1 MRGTQDTE
9 LWVRVHAP
17 GPGISFPPV
26 SWARICRGRG
36 GSGAWRILHRTC
48 VGPQSCFA
56 GTLGA
61 GLRAVLGF
69 GASRG
74 FERHVAT
81 VTDTDYRAPFSEW
94 RSRSPWRSK
103 SQRQGRL
110 ETETLLRLYSW
121 LWAFRG
127 ASDLLP
133 RTAIERH
140 ASRKKSSTSQP
151 KTWLPS
157 SRSIDGPDARIKARI
172 IF

>member
-1 MRGTQDTE
+1 MGRI
-9 LWVRVHAP
+9 VRNLLSV
-17 GPGISFPPV
+17 
-26 SWARICRGRG
+26 
-36 GSGAWRILHRTC
+36 C
-48 VGPQSCFA
+48 VRRRMLIP
-56 GTLGA
+56 
-61 GLRAVLGF
+61 
-69 GASRG
+69 
-74 FERHVAT
+74 
-81 VTDTDYRAPFSEW
+81 
-94 RSRSPWRSK
+94 RSRSAECLSAAENPTAEDLVPASLGPWEQGSGQFLGSERPEDLNATWPLLRTLTTGPH
-103 SQRQGRL
+103 SQNGDHAARGGAKASAKADWK
-110 ETETLLRLYSW
+110 TETLLRLYSW